1 MVRSALMA
9 ETKPQRRGLSPARR
23 RVLLQTLGVIVVV
36 ALLLWGADALARSR
50 AETLLA
56 RNIQDATG
64 VEAPPEVDVN
74 GIFFLP
80 QLIRGAYSDVQVS
93 TRGVTGSP
101 LRIDRVD
108 SQLSDVRVPFHD
120 VLVRDVR
127 RVGIGRS
134 VENLHLTYGDIN
146 AYFAATGRRLT
157 LAPGPDGTVK
167 LTGNVEVLNQSV
179 PVSADAALS
188 VEDDVLRISPQ
199 SLDTG
204 SGSLDA
210 ASRLLLG
217 RGLTLLMPLGTL
229 PFGHHLTGVQ
239 ADPEGVHLTAE
250 GTGILIKP

>member
-1 MVRSALMA
+1 MA
-9 ETKPQRRGLSPARR
+9 EANRQRGALSPARR
-23 RVLLQTLGVIVVV
+23 RVLLQTTGVIVVV
-36 ALLLWGADALARSR
+36 ALLLWGADTLARIG
-50 AETLLA
+50 AQTLLA

-64 VEAPPEVDVN
+64 VEVLPEVDVR

-80 QLIRGAYSDVQVS
+80 QVIRGAYSDVQV
-93 TRGVTGSP
+93 TTQGVTGGP

-108 SQLSDVRVPFHD
+108 SRLSDVRVPFHD

-134 VENLHLTYGDIN
+134 VENLDLTYEDLN

-157 LAPGPDGTVK
+157 LAPGRDGTVR
-167 LTGNVEVLNQSV
+167 LSGSVDVLNQRV
-179 PVSADAALS
+179 PVSADATLS

-199 SLDTG
+199 SFDTG

-210 ASRLLLG
+210 AGRLLLG
-217 RGLTLLMPLGTL
+217 KRLTLLVPLGTL
-229 PFGHHLTGVQ
+229 PFGHHLTGVT

-250 GTGILIKP
+250 GTDILVEP

>member
-1 MVRSALMA
+1 
-9 ETKPQRRGLSPARR
+9 
-23 RVLLQTLGVIVVV
+23 VIVVV
-36 ALLLWGADALARSR
+36 ALLLWGADTLARIG
-50 AETLLA
+50 AQTLLA

-64 VEAPPEVDVN
+64 VEVLPEVDVR

-80 QLIRGAYSDVQVS
+80 QVIRGAYSDVQV
-93 TRGVTGSP
+93 TTEGVTGGP

-108 SQLSDVRVPFHD
+108 SRLSDVRVPFHD

-134 VENLHLTYGDIN
+134 VENLDLTYEDLN

-157 LAPGPDGTVK
+157 LAPGRDGTVR
-167 LTGNVEVLNQSV
+167 LSGNVDVVNQRV
-179 PVSADAALS
+179 PVSADATLS

-199 SLDTG
+199 SFDTG

-210 ASRLLLG
+210 AGRLLLG
-217 RGLTLLMPLGTL
+217 KRLTLLVPLGTM
-229 PFGHHLTGVQ
+229 PFGHHLTGVA

-250 GTGILIKP
+250 GTDILVEP